1 MRFLLVFILAFGL
14 SACASLASSTSP
26 ASPEDEPSRAE
37 YPDLGA
43 APELVGDAWLNTSSP
58 LRLADLRGKVV
69 LVDMWTF
76 G

>member
-1 MRFLLVFILAFGL
+1 MKFLVVFILAAGL
-14 SACASLASSTSP
+14 TACASQASPTPP
-26 ASPEDEPSRAE
+26 ASPEDEPSRVD

-43 APELVGDAWLNTSSP
+43 APELVGDSWLNTSVP